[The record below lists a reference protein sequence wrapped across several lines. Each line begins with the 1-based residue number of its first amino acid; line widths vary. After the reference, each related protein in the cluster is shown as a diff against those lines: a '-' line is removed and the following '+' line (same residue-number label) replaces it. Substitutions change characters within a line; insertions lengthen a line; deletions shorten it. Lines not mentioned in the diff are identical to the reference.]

1 VPARIPALEI
11 CSPDNFQPAIAPE
24 NFVGGHYRNVLRYCL
39 GNDLP
44 IKWITM
50 MQRQIE
56 ERIGIEDYAAKR
68 LKLVD
73 SSLRHARIPSLQRFA

>member
-1 VPARIPALEI
+1 
-11 CSPDNFQPAIAPE
+11 
-24 NFVGGHYRNVLRYCL
+24 
-39 GNDLP
+39 LP